1 MIRALFCLVFF
12 FPPNK
17 INLAEF
23 FCSKLDLSLF
33 FVSIIKKRTRRNDDE
48 EEYHQYHHHQD
59 FEDDDEIDDGG
70 RERRGDDD
78 DDDDDAKD
86 IIIIEIIEIIVIIFN
101 GIDDGR
107 VLESNRRRG
116 DPGVVLAGRARVA
129 NRKGVLPAPGR

>member
-1 MIRALFCLVFF
+1 MIRALFCLLSSSSRQI
-12 FPPNK
+12 

-23 FCSKLDLSLF
+23 FCSKLGLSLF
-33 FVSIIKKRTRRNDDE
+33 FVSIKKRTRRNDDE
-48 EEYHQYHHHQD
+48 EEYHQYHHHHQD
-59 FEDDDEIDDGG
+59 FEDDEVDDGG

>member
-1 MIRALFCLVFF
+1 MIRAFFSSCLLL
-12 FPPNK
+12 PAK
-17 INLAEF
+17 F
-23 FCSKLDLSLF
+23 FCSKLGLSFLCIF
-33 FVSIIKKRTRRNDDE
+33 IKKRTRRNDDE

-59 FEDDDEIDDGG
+59 FEDDEVDDGG

-78 DDDDDAKD
+78 DAKD
-86 IIIIEIIEIIVIIFN
+86 IIIEIIEIIVIIFN

-116 DPGVVLAGRARVA
+116 DPVVLAGRARVA

>member
-1 MIRALFCLVFF
+1 MIHALFCLLSSSSRQI
-12 FPPNK
+12 

-23 FCSKLDLSLF
+23 FCSKLGLSLF

-59 FEDDDEIDDGG
+59 FEDDDEVDDGG
-70 RERRGDDD
+70 RERRGDD